1 MLAEHDPGW
10 GRSARCEMEWSA
22 IAIFYFA
29 CFAFGFIFA
38 LIGAI
43 FGELGGHFNAE
54 VGGHD
59 IDIGGHEI
67 GIGGHEIDLGG
78 HEIDIGGHEV
88 DIGGHEVDIGSHE
101 IAAGGHEIA
110 GHDMSG
116 ANVFNTITMATFLAF
131 FGLAGLLSV
140 WVLRMPAPLSLVF
153 SFPMAMLMAAA
164 QFLLWVKVFVKAQA
178 SSEATLAEI
187 LGCEAEVFASIPG
200 DRVGQINY
208 TIRGSRFTAPAVSSD
223 GTDIARGTRVVIV
236 NVRGNTLV
244 VRPVQ

>member
-1 MLAEHDPGW
+1 
-10 GRSARCEMEWSA
+10 MEWSA
-22 IAIFYFA
+22 IAIFYFG

-43 FGELGGHFNAE
+43 FGELGGHLNAG
-54 VGGHD
+54 VGGHE

-67 GIGGHEIDLGG
+67 DIGG

-88 DIGGHEVDIGSHE
+88 DIGGHDIG
-101 IAAGGHEIA
+101 AA
-110 GHDMSG
+110 GHDMTG

-131 FGLAGLLSV
+131 FGLAGLVSV
-140 WVLRMPAPLSLVF
+140 WVLRIPALVSLVV
-153 SFPMAMLMAAA
+153 SLPLAILMAAG
-164 QFLLWVKVFVKAQA
+164 QFLLWVNLFVKAQA
-178 SSEATLAEI
+178 SSEATLSEI

-223 GTDIARGTRVVIV
+223 GTDIPRGTRVVIV
-236 NVRGNTLV
+236 NIRGNTLV